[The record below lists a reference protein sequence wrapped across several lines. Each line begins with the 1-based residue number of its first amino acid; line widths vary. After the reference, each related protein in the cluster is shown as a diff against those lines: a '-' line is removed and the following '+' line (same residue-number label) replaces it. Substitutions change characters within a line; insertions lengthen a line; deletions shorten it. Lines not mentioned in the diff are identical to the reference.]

1 VGDCVEAS
9 VIIRTLNEARWL
21 PKLLEA
27 ISQQDID
34 GRLIETVI
42 VDSGSTDDTLSIAKD
57 HGCRVVHIRKE
68 DFTFGRSLN
77 VGCDAA
83 LGRCLIFISGHCIPV
98 GTRWL
103 ADLIAPLQEGAIEY
117 VYGRQE
123 GFGPTKYSER
133 QLFKKYYPM
142 NSQLPRDDIFCN
154 NANSALLKS
163 AWKEFPFDESLT
175 GLEDMDLAKR
185 LLAAGRKIGY
195 VAESSVLHIHDETW
209 KKVKIRYERE
219 AIALRNIR
227 PEFHVGLPQFIRYF
241 LAGVYWDCRQAIKDR
256 VLHKYAIEIV
266 LFRFMQYFGTYCG
279 NNEHRQLSG
288 LQRDAYFYPK

>member
-1 VGDCVEAS
+1 M
-9 VIIRTLNEARWL
+9 
-21 PKLLEA
+21 
-27 ISQQDID
+27 
-34 GRLIETVI
+34 I
-42 VDSGSTDDTLSIAKD
+42 VDSGSTDDTLSIAKE
-57 HGCRVVHIRKE
+57 HGCRIVHIRKE

-83 LGRCLIFISGHCIPV
+83 FGRSLIFISGHCIPV
-98 GTRWL
+98 GPRWL
-103 ADLIAPLQEGAIEY
+103 ADLIAPLQEGEIEY

-154 NANSALLKS
+154 NANSALLRS
-163 AWKEFPFDESLT
+163 AWKDFPFDEALT

-185 LLAAGRKIGY
+185 LLGAGRKIGY
-195 VAESSVLHIHDETW
+195 VAEASVLHIHDETW

-219 AIALRNIR
+219 AIAMRSIR
-227 PEFHVGLPQFIRYF
+227 PEFHVGLAQFIRYF
-241 LAGVYWDCRQAIKDR
+241 LAGVYWDCRQAIEDR
-256 VLHKYAIEIV
+256 ALHKYALEIV
-266 LFRFMQYFGTYCG
+266 IFRFMQYFGTYCG